1 MREEVCLV
9 EEKLEHDA
17 YKMPVDLLE
26 PLQRKAKNEL
36 GVWCMNT
43 PKEYGGSELSLLA
56 QAVVAE
62 EAAQCRMGA
71 YVPACGALGVDP
83 PNVIFDG
90 SEIQIEQYGKR
101 TIEQG
106 LKAFV
111 AISEPGGGADPARAI
126 KCKAELK
133 GNQYVLNGSKLW
145 ITGAEAAEW
154 GIVLLEPTM
163 E

>member
-1 MREEVCLV
+1 MVMSETGAWELPSELVLLRDNLKKFMREEVCPA

-106 LKAFV
+106 LKA
-111 AISEPGGGADPARAI
+111 
-126 KCKAELK
+126 
-133 GNQYVLNGSKLW
+133 
-145 ITGAEAAEW
+145 
-154 GIVLLEPTM
+154 LLLFPTWWRSRSCSGY
-163 E
+163 